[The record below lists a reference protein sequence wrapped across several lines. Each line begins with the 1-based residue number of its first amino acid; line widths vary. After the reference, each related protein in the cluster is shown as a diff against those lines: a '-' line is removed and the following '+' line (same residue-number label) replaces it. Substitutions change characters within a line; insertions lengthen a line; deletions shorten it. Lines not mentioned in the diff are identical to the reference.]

1 MLLQLAVGLRAALV
15 RAGKPGLGL
24 DGEPGVLHTLPVLL
38 LLVVAV
44 GNITAKISNK
54 MTLNMTCLQG
64 DRCYFFQRRILL

>member
-15 RAGKPGLGL
+15 GAGKPGLGL

-44 GNITAKISNK
+44 GNIAAKLSINGNNYD
-54 MTLNMTCLQG
+54 TLNILPVTFDLI
-64 DRCYFFQRRILL
+64 FQ

>member
-15 RAGKPGLGL
+15 RAGEPGLGL

-44 GNITAKISNK
+44 GNIAAKISNNDNK
-54 MTLNMTCLQG
+54 YDVFNILPVTFDLI
-64 DRCYFFQRRILL
+64 FQ

>member
-44 GNITAKISNK
+44 GNITAKISNNGNK
-54 MTLNMTCLQG
+54 YDMFNILPVTFDLI
-64 DRCYFFQRRILL
+64 FQ

>member
-44 GNITAKISNK
+44 GNIAAKISSNDNNFD
-54 MTLNMTCLQG
+54 MFNILPVTFDLI
-64 DRCYFFQRRILL
+64 FQ

>member
-44 GNITAKISNK
+44 GNIAAKLSSNGNNYD
-54 MTLNMTCLQG
+54 TLNILPVTFDLI
-64 DRCYFFQRRILL
+64 FQ